1 MKRFWMSQRL
11 MSTDGTIASTEFR
24 ADLKFD
30 VKQALG
36 VRRINTHILYL
47 SSGQIEL

>member
-36 VRRINTHILYL
+36 VRHINTLILYL
-47 SSGQIEL
+47 SSGQIKL